1 MLATDMG
8 VHNDFMDK
16 FAKLLK
22 TWNGNVDWQAEKSER
37 QEFICKLLLK
47 NADISNPVSFMLWI
61 FTSLLCEFDI
71 LESTVPGFSA
81 MVICVTARMVM
92 PI

>member
-8 VHNDFMDK
+8 VHNDFMNK
-16 FAKLLK
+16 FAKLLE
-22 TWNGNVDWQAEKSER
+22 TWNGDVDWQAAKSER

-47 NADISNPVSFMLWI
+47 NADISNPVSLTLWY
-61 FTSLLCEFDI
+61 FTLFLYEFDI
-71 LESTVPGFSA
+71 LESTVPGFAA
-81 MVICVTARMVM
+81 MVICVTTRMGM